1 MGTPNR
7 PQPSSGQGKTSF
19 DYQRIASRHRPPQ
32 PALTLSKALLWVLV
46 AVVAVIGISRLCA
59 PPKPAPPAPTAS
71 EAPSDP
77 ADTRAELPEMKAI
90 PLRPTEAAPT
100 PRFVPPA
107 PVEPEMAPPPPP
119 TVVREVLARDRSGN
133 YFTQG
138 LINGKSVRMMAD
150 TGASTVVI
158 PEKIAR
164 RIGLKSGRPVTVKTA
179 GGIVQAYETALD
191 TLTLGRIEI
200 RQVAAMINP
209 AMQDDFALLGMN
221 ALSLLQFSQENGT
234 LVLSYDPAKAGNTA
248 EENQPEPDVS
258 FRKSVKECMG
268 DSKVIDQKTLNCL
281 KGE

>member
-7 PQPSSGQGKTSF
+7 PQPPAGKGRTSF
-19 DYQRIASRHRPPQ
+19 DYRRVARRNQAREPS
-32 PALTLSKALLWVLV
+32 LTLSKALFWVLI
-46 AVVAVIGISRLCA
+46 VVIAMIGISRFRP
-59 PPKPAPPAPTAS
+59 PPKAARPAPATAA
-71 EAPSDP
+71 APSDP
-77 ADTRAELPEMKAI
+77 AETRAALPEMKAV
-90 PLRPTEAAPT
+90 PLHPSEPAPA

-107 PVEPEMAPPPPP
+107 PQEQEKSAPAP

-138 LINGKSVRMMAD
+138 LINGKSVRLMAD

-158 PEKIAR
+158 PEKIAQ

-234 LVLSYDPAKAGNTA
+234 LVLSYDPAKAGNAA